1 MTNLQTTPAEAA
13 LVAVDVAKLSN
24 EVLIEV
30 PDARRRRRLTVTNTR
45 PEHDRLVP
53 SCRPWSAR

>member
-1 MTNLQTTPAEAA
+1 MVSSHTERSRPVMTRIEPTPAAAA

-30 PDARRRRRLTVTNTR
+30 PDARRRRRLTVLR
-45 PEHDRLVP
+45 PTVE
-53 SCRPWSAR
+53 